1 MTAVTYLLVAR
12 LPAEGIAAFE
22 EYERRV
28 LGLLGVHG
36 GRLAR
41 RLRSADR
48 LVEVHLVEFPS
59 TEAFAAYRDD
69 PRRGAHA
76 ELLEASGAATELLEL
91 YEASVCG

>member
-1 MTAVTYLLVAR
+1 MLVAR
-12 LPAEGIAAFE
+12 LPAEGVAAFD

-28 LGLLGVHG
+28 LPLLSAHG

-59 TEAFAAYRDD
+59 NQAFAAYRDD
-69 PRRGAHA
+69 PARAAHA
-76 ELLEASGAATELLEL
+76 GLLEASGVAAELFEL
-91 YEASVCG
+91 YDAA

>member
-1 MTAVTYLLVAR
+1 MLVAR
-12 LPAEGIAAFE
+12 LPADGVAAFE

-28 LGLLGVHG
+28 LPLLAAHG

-59 TEAFAAYRDD
+59 SQAFAAYRDD
-69 PRRGAHA
+69 PARAAHA
-76 ELLEASGAATELLEL
+76 GLLEASGAETELFEL
-91 YEASVCG
+91 YDDA